1 MKALEGTFNQEKAL
15 VRAFSVIMK
24 SFRTSVLSS
33 SRRGHENHSGVL
45 SVSVNGNVE
54 NNIIFVENFNQN
66 LSKSMILV
74 RGKVCCAEKVKK
86 NIFFDPL
93 LENIF
98 RSESPLRVR
107 SSAHT
112 SQWSP
117 N

>member
-1 MKALEGTFNQEKAL
+1 M
-15 VRAFSVIMK
+15 RADSVIMK
-24 SFRTSVLSS
+24 SFQTFVSS
-33 SRRGHENHSGVL
+33 STRRGHENHSGVL

-66 LSKSMILV
+66 LLKSMILV

-93 LENIF
+93 PENIF

>member
-1 MKALEGTFNQEKAL
+1 MVVKYLLRF
-15 VRAFSVIMK
+15 IP
-24 SFRTSVLSS
+24 SS
-33 SRRGHENHSGVL
+33 STGEVTRITPDSGVL

-66 LSKSMILV
+66 LLKSMILV

-93 LENIF
+93 PENIF

>member
-1 MKALEGTFNQEKAL
+1 M
-15 VRAFSVIMK
+15 
-24 SFRTSVLSS
+24 
-33 SRRGHENHSGVL
+33 

-66 LSKSMILV
+66 LLKSMILV

-93 LENIF
+93 PENIF

-112 SQWSP
+112 SQWSANSQRTVREVEAEAGLP
-117 N
+117 TPLLAVQM